1 MSMDENAR
9 RRARQLLSAELDP
22 ALQNLEEL
30 IAKQERLLTNITANI
45 HAVVKSSGDDV
56 ADSLEAI
63 DDLRKPEF
71 KEKLEGEMRG
81 INDSL
86 GRLGTR
92 KSELGLLRP
101 LTFAVQNI
109 SRTMKQVE
117 FFKTC
122 TEREEYFS
130 MKLNED
136 QRLIRDAALELRQLV
151 AVRDGI
157 PSDIWKT
164 MCRKFNQDTDPL
176 MEFEARILE
185 ITELCI
191 RDFVTCAMKNPA
203 LLVRCLQALRLSFI
217 PSSSLGRHVEVQT
230 ERTIGG
236 FTETQMDRAHQ
247 WMKDCIRRR
256 VKTAGKMARAN
267 NREDEKV
274 VGENSGSG
282 SDSDSDGIVPEQAF
296 LKQLDLLTTDLRII
310 FERVKPCFPPVFN
323 VYAFCIPI
331 YCGEFQT
338 ILDNLVKRE
347 GEHGWSDSSV
357 TLTTVM
363 RTIIWL
369 RGMLDILLRQKQQDE
384 DGGSKKLNSEEG
396 TPPWSGLQITLQQV
410 IDNHSNRVRAQMD
423 QFVSQVAKKL
433 WTDETNARIKL
444 DTAAGMV
451 YTREPQD
458 VLFFLN
464 NQIDVCRQAGMGKID
479 FYRVVVECFRELPRF
494 GSLQF
499 EYLVSQWDPQA
510 TESTEGVTISTL
522 CAYVND
528 SEKVADDCL
537 TLVDELED
545 AEDDCAPASVEDEV
559 LCGCITKQFQRLEV
573 ARDNMCLLFSKY
585 AKDVARQIGVRLLT
599 EMASNEGETGEDL
612 RRTLYT
618 KTWVDPSYQGAV
630 EVCDACR
637 ELLVD
642 VWAWLPNKFLRSLV
656 VLGLIE
662 SIVSMYTSEIVN
674 PRPSKKKRNSLAAG
688 LGTVGSSQRLF
699 TESAEA
705 MRASFERDTRIFIN
719 GFQDELRSGSFEG
732 PALKSAGDIS
742 GAFQKITVLGA
753 FFGLSVDE
761 SDANA
766 SFADTWA
773 DNALLV
779 FKDCSDRS
787 AILSRLVDRSSA
799 NLLKAASLRNLV
811 KDKLG
816 ETTAT

>member
-9 RRARQLLSAELDP
+9 RRARQLLSSELDP

-56 ADSLEAI
+56 ADSLEAV
-63 DDLRKPEF
+63 DDLHKPKF

-81 INDSL
+81 VKESL
-86 GRLGTR
+86 DRLGTR

-109 SRTMKQVE
+109 SRTMKQVQ

-157 PSDIWKT
+157 PTDIWKT

-176 MEFEARILE
+176 VKFEARTME

-217 PSSSLGRHVEVQT
+217 PSSSLGRHVEIQT
-230 ERTIGG
+230 ERTLDG
-236 FTETQMDRAHQ
+236 FTETQMDHAHQ

-256 VKTAGKMARAN
+256 VQTAGKMARAN
-267 NREDEKV
+267 NCE
-274 VGENSGSG
+274 GERVAGESNGT
-282 SDSDSDGIVPEQAF
+282 DSDSDDIVPEQAF

-323 VYAFCIPI
+323 VYAFCVPI

-338 ILDNLVKRE
+338 ILENLVKRE
-347 GEHGWSDSSV
+347 GEHGWSDSNV

-384 DGGSKKLNSEEG
+384 DGDSKLNSKEG

-433 WTDETNARIKL
+433 WTDETNVRIKL

-545 AEDDCAPASVEDEV
+545 AEDDCATASVDEEDEV
-559 LCGCITKQFQRLEV
+559 LCGIAKQFQRLEV

-585 AKDVARQIGVRLLT
+585 AKDVARQIGVRLLA
-599 EMASNEGETGEDL
+599 EMTSDESDTGEDL
-612 RRTLYT
+612 RRALYT

-642 VWAWLPNKFLRSLV
+642 VWAWLPNRFLRSLV

-662 SIVSMYTSEIVN
+662 SIVSMYTTEIVS
-674 PRPSKKKRNSLAAG
+674 PRPTKKKRNSLAAG
-688 LGTVGSSQRLF
+688 LGTVGSLQRPF

-705 MRASFERDTRIFIN
+705 MRASLERDTRIFVH
-719 GFQDELRSGSFEG
+719 GFQDELRSGNFEG
-732 PALKSAGDIS
+732 PSLKSAGDIS
-742 GAFQKITVLGA
+742 GAFQKITVLSA

-761 SDANA
+761 SDGNA
-766 SFADTWA
+766 SFADAWA
-773 DNALLV
+773 DNALLL
-779 FKDCSDRS
+779 FEDCRDRG

-799 NLLKAASLRNLV
+799 NLLKTASLRNLV
-811 KDKLG
+811 KGKLG
-816 ETTAT
+816 EITAT

>member
-274 VGENSGSG
+274 AGENSGSG
-282 SDSDSDGIVPEQAF
+282 SDSDGIVPEQAF

-369 RGMLDILLRQKQQDE
+369 RGMLDILLRQ
-384 DGGSKKLNSEEG
+384 
-396 TPPWSGLQITLQQV
+396 
-410 IDNHSNRVRAQMD
+410 
-423 QFVSQVAKKL
+423 
-433 WTDETNARIKL
+433 
-444 DTAAGMV
+444 
-451 YTREPQD
+451 
-458 VLFFLN
+458 
-464 NQIDVCRQAGMGKID
+464 
-479 FYRVVVECFRELPRF
+479 
-494 GSLQF
+494 
-499 EYLVSQWDPQA
+499 
-510 TESTEGVTISTL
+510 
-522 CAYVND
+522 
-528 SEKVADDCL
+528 
-537 TLVDELED
+537 
-545 AEDDCAPASVEDEV
+545 
-559 LCGCITKQFQRLEV
+559 
-573 ARDNMCLLFSKY
+573 
-585 AKDVARQIGVRLLT
+585 
-599 EMASNEGETGEDL
+599 
-612 RRTLYT
+612 
-618 KTWVDPSYQGAV
+618 
-630 EVCDACR
+630 
-637 ELLVD
+637 
-642 VWAWLPNKFLRSLV
+642 
-656 VLGLIE
+656 
-662 SIVSMYTSEIVN
+662 
-674 PRPSKKKRNSLAAG
+674 
-688 LGTVGSSQRLF
+688 
-699 TESAEA
+699 
-705 MRASFERDTRIFIN
+705 
-719 GFQDELRSGSFEG
+719 
-732 PALKSAGDIS
+732 
-742 GAFQKITVLGA
+742 
-753 FFGLSVDE
+753 
-761 SDANA
+761 
-766 SFADTWA
+766 
-773 DNALLV
+773 
-779 FKDCSDRS
+779 
-787 AILSRLVDRSSA
+787 
-799 NLLKAASLRNLV
+799 
-811 KDKLG
+811 
-816 ETTAT
+816 